1 MRRRRVMLEQAQA
14 QAQLD
19 EKRREEILLN
29 KLNRQ
34 CAEERRIAAL
44 LYQTRREK
52 EVMKANRE
60 LREAQCEQPRPPL
73 PPRPHAPA
81 SPPLPRV

>member
-1 MRRRRVMLEQAQA
+1 MLEQAQA

-34 CAEERRIAAL
+34 CAEERRIAAQ

-60 LREAQCEQPRPPL
+60 LREAQRAPPPRPP
-73 PPRPHAPA
+73 PHAPRPVA
-81 SPPLPRV
+81 SPPLPRF

>member
-1 MRRRRVMLEQAQA
+1 MLEQAQA

-34 CAEERRIAAL
+34 CAEERRIAAQ

-60 LREAQCEQPRPPL
+60 LREAQCA
-73 PPRPHAPA
+73 PPRPRRRRAPPRPA
-81 SPPLPRV
+81 LRSPEF